1 MTSRLRRP
9 PLRDP
14 LLLEIA
20 AAIGAGNIE
29 IGPIHSDREF
39 VHGVAYTKTGR
50 IRVNPAIDVVDSL
63 LHECI
68 HRLRHDWKERAVR
81 AKVTQLMRQMSMQEV
96 DRLYEIALSTAR
108 ISRKVE
114 RL

>member
-1 MTSRLRRP
+1 MKRLP
-9 PLRDP
+9 DRDP

-20 AAIGAGNIE
+20 AAIGAGNLE

-39 VHGVAYTKTGR
+39 VHGVAYTQSGR

-68 HRLRHDWKERAVR
+68 HRLRHAWSERAVR
-81 AKVTQLMRQMSMQEV
+81 AKTTQLMRQMSMAEI

-108 ISRKVE
+108 IRRKVE
-114 RL
+114 QL

>member
-1 MTSRLRRP
+1 MKRRTP
-9 PLRDP
+9 SRDP

-20 AAIGAGNIE
+20 AAIGAGNLE

-50 IRVNPAIDVVDSL
+50 IRINPAVEAVDTI
-63 LHECI
+63 LHECC
-68 HRLRHDWKERAVR
+68 HRLRPAWAERTVR
-81 AKVTQLMRQMSMQEV
+81 AKTTQLMRQLSMAEI

-108 ISRKVE
+108 LCRKVE